1 MVLHIFIFFPL
12 YKFLY
17 GSFISYYIV
26 LFPATGKQHIAQFK
40 IQSGEFSVW
49 SYISDIKA
57 RSEGVGGLYSNTK
70 LKNIVLETF
79 YNIFT

>member
-1 MVLHIFIFFPL
+1 M
-12 YKFLY
+12 
-17 GSFISYYIV
+17 SYYIV

-49 SYISDIKA
+49 SYISDMKA
-57 RSEGVGGLYSNTK
+57 RSAEWGGWLYSYTK